1 MAPAL
6 ALRGSGSAAESA
18 PGPRVAVELY
28 FSELSQHLGGGQ
40 LEAVSS
46 VSASGVSSGEEN
58 QAICVS
64 YRELRLE
71 IEAKGDHCGETSVSA
86 SRSDNL
92 SKQFLLWD

>member
-1 MAPAL
+1 MSQSS
-6 ALRGSGSAAESA
+6 RIFRSQ
-18 PGPRVAVELY
+18 PRVAVELY
-28 FSELSQHLGGGQ
+28 FSELSQHLGGEQ

-71 IEAKGDHCGETSVSA
+71 IEAKSDHCEDSGETSVSA
-86 SRSDNL
+86 SRSD
-92 SKQFLLWD
+92 KTI